1 MGVIRRLSEAV
12 ANRIAAGEVV
22 ERPASILKDLVENAI
37 DASAT
42 HIEVHIEGGG
52 LRLLSVSDDG
62 TGMEASDLAL
72 SVQPHAT
79 SKISAVEDLFRI
91 ASYGFRGEALPSIAA
106 VADLTVTTRR
116 KSDAHA
122 SELRV
127 RYGRAEAIAPAGAA
141 TGTTV
146 TARGLFAEL
155 PARLKFLRQERTE
168 LAHCVDTL
176 TELLLAEAD
185 LGARLFHEERL
196 LLDVPAGEGRAQRIA
211 SLLGEKVAARLLH
224 CRREQGSLT
233 LEAFIGAPDFV
244 KHNAEHQH
252 VFLNGRVIRDR
263 SLAFAIKDAWRGLI
277 MPKEHP
283 VALLFLGMDPAT
295 VDVNVHPRKL
305 EVRFRDRDAVVGFV
319 RSRLRARLDEHAA
332 PRALRLPEGATAIPS
347 AGQRH
352 QEPRFSELVAER
364 CDDSVPAWPSVPA
377 STSRPDALSAVPR
390 AAAPSTRRREGAGQH
405 CGALRPAARGAA
417 LFADAGSGRFLQAH
431 AAWIL
436 LESEDGI
443 TILDQHALH
452 ERRLYEEILERF
464 RRAEP
469 ESQTLL
475 IPESVEL
482 SATEAARL
490 LAAEQELAGL
500 GLLVEAFGRTSVV
513 VRSVP
518 LALARA
524 SAADLVEEVLVSL
537 DEDRCDGPLRL
548 VEKLAANLACRAA
561 VRFGDRLPDEELRAL
576 ISWWRAHPL
585 LRNCPHGRP
594 VAAVLTHADLE
605 LQFLRKK

>member
-1 MGVIRRLSEAV
+1 MGVIRRLSETV

-22 ERPASILKDLVENAI
+22 ERPASILKELVENAI
-37 DASAT
+37 DASAGN
-42 HIEVHIEGGG
+42 IEVRLEGGG
-52 LRLLSVSDDG
+52 LRLLSVRDDG
-62 TGMEASDLAL
+62 TGMDPEDLAL
-72 SVQPHAT
+72 CVQPHAT

-116 KSDAHA
+116 KGDAHA
-122 SELRV
+122 SGLRV
-127 RYGRAEAIAPAGAA
+127 RYGRVEAMAPAGAPP
-141 TGTTV
+141 GTTV
-146 TARGLFAEL
+146 SARGLFAEL

-185 LGARLFHEERL
+185 LGARLFHEDRL
-196 LLDVPAGEGRAQRIA
+196 LLEVPAGEGRAQRIA

-224 CRREQGSLT
+224 CRAETGSLT

-244 KHNAEHQH
+244 KHNTEHQH

-283 VALLFLGMDPAT
+283 VALVFLGMAPSE

-332 PRALRLPEGATAIPS
+332 PRSLRLPDAPAQASEAHPTFELPSVDLSAGRLAEGAPSWAISS
-347 AGQRH
+347 APVARGEAAH
-352 QEPRFSELVAER
+352 PLPR
-364 CDDSVPAWPSVPA
+364 PAA
-377 STSRPDALSAVPR
+377 SA
-390 AAAPSTRRREGAGQH
+390 RRREGAGH
-405 CGALRPAARGAA
+405 RCGALRPVARGAG
-417 LFADAGSGRFLQAH
+417 LFAEAGSARFLQAH

-436 LESEDGI
+436 LESEEGI

-464 RRAEP
+464 RRAAP
-469 ESQTLL
+469 ESQALL
-475 IPESVEL
+475 IPETVEL

-490 LAAEQELAGL
+490 LAAEGELAGL
-500 GLLVEAFGRTSVV
+500 GLCVEAFGRTGVV

-524 SAADLVEEVLVSL
+524 PAADLVDEVLSSL
-537 DEDRCDGPLRL
+537 DEERLDDRLRL

-561 VRFGDRLPDEELRAL
+561 VRFGDRLPDEEVRAL
-576 ISWWRAHPL
+576 IHWWRAHPL